1 MNFCYTLVQILR
13 FINTPPRFIQG
24 MSVRKCMKREKAFNL
39 RILLLMS
46 CLLTLF
52 LSGPTQTCQAGILDA
67 QKAPG
72 EEPTKGKVA
81 RITDKGLFSVSIV
94 IEGRELLKGANSVGI
109 VINDKQ
115 SRPVDGA
122 EITAIPWLPVDK
134 HGVSDK
140 PVVKRLGEGK
150 YLMDNLVLDRNGIW
164 DLKVS
169 VRSGAQEDR
178 TVFQFP
184 VGMGILGR
192 QEGLDRRD
200 RKSPRTVE
208 YYKIPDVTL
217 LNQDGEKK
225 TMKSLV
231 DADRPLIIDF
241 IYTTCTTVCPVLSA
255 GFAGIQNRLGKDANK
270 VQLVSMSIDPENDKP
285 EARKKYLAKYHAVDG
300 WDFLTGS
307 YNDVLNLLKIFS
319 CDSDKQNHQPL
330 YLIHAPKSETWV
342 RIEGLVSASDLM
354 EELRK
359 LEKK

>member
-1 MNFCYTLVQILR
+1 MLR
-13 FINTPPRFIQG
+13 FFDTPPYVIQG
-24 MSVRKCMKREKAFNL
+24 MPVRQYMKRKKAFYL
-39 RILLLMS
+39 WVLLLMP

-52 LSGPTQTCQAGILDA
+52 LSGHTQTCQAGILDA

-72 EEPTKGKVA
+72 EEPRRGKLA

-122 EITAIPWLPVDK
+122 EITVIPWLPVDN
-134 HGVSDK
+134 HGVADK
-140 PVVKRLGEGK
+140 PVVTKMGGGK
-150 YLMDNLVLDRNGIW
+150 YLMDNLVLDRSGIW

-169 VRSGAQEDR
+169 VRSGALEDKA
-178 TVFQFP
+178 VFQFP

-192 QEGLDRRD
+192 KEGLDRRD

-208 YYKIPDVTL
+208 YYNVPDVTL
-217 LNQDGEKK
+217 LNQDGKK
-225 TMKSLV
+225 IKMKSLIDSDKPV
-231 DADRPLIIDF
+231 IIDF

-270 VQLVSMSIDPENDKP
+270 VELVSVSIDPENDRP
-285 EARKKYLAKYHAVDG
+285 EAMKKYLARYHAGEG

-307 YNDVLNLLKIFS
+307 YNDIDLVMQTFS
-319 CDSDKQNHQPL
+319 CKSDKMNHQPL

-359 LEKK
+359 MEKK